1 MWCLVGLKI
10 CNFEEDSLLV
20 VVAILGSCSSELLN
34 CTLLR
39 KVEVRLA
46 STALRL
52 SAVFLAKH

>member
-1 MWCLVGLKI
+1 MEHVCGVWLV
-10 CNFEEDSLLV
+10 SLLV